1 MGQGAPINCFLTV
14 TNHSMTSQHST
25 VPVSLGC
32 VLVAAFLLTGTI
44 VWDRAVNGNSSSI
57 PNMPRGGA
65 AASPLSTLAPLLTHT
80 LPADMDMRGRTKL
93 ADGKPHAS
101 TSRHSPATVFD
112 LCMLLHQWCW
122 CHCAVQTKIR
132 KGNIEKK
139 KKKKKKRKKTFL

>member
-1 MGQGAPINCFLTV
+1 MGQGAAINCFLTV

-112 LCMLLHQWCW
+112 L
-122 CHCAVQTKIR
+122 
-132 KGNIEKK
+132 
-139 KKKKKKRKKTFL
+139 